1 MTTVD
6 LADPPVTN
14 PFTGTTDLPRAA
26 EGWTQLVTPDGRL
39 HPDVDVDRDALGRLT
54 RDLYRGMRLARRL
67 DDEAFALQRQGE
79 LGLWLQ
85 CRGQE
90 AAQVGSVAAVRA
102 DDYVFPSYREHAAA
116 LWRGIGP
123 ADLLRQWRGVAH
135 SGWDPEP
142 YSFHIYTLVLA
153 AQLLHATGYALGVQ
167 RDGSDTVVVTYFGD
181 GAASEGDASEA
192 MNIAAVNA
200 APMVFFCQNNQW
212 AISTPTASQTRTPIH
227 RRGAGF
233 GLRSEWVDGNDV
245 LAVYA
250 VTSAVTEHA
259 RAGAGP
265 AIVEATTYRMGGHS
279 TSDDPT
285 RYRTADELEAWRA
298 RDPLARVEALM
309 RAEGWSDETFL
320 GQIQAEA
327 DELADRTRREC
338 LALTAPDLA
347 DAFATVLSDVPQLL
361 REERDA
367 FVAYRGSFLD

>member
-153 AQLLHATGYALGVQ
+153 AQMLHATGYALGVQ
-167 RDGSDTVVVTYFGD
+167 RDGSDMVVVTYFGD

-192 MNIAAVNA
+192 MNIAAVNN

-259 RAGAGP
+259 RVGAGP

-285 RYRTADELEAWRA
+285 RYRTDHELQAWRA

-309 RAEGWSDETFL
+309 RAEGWSDEAYL

-367 FVAYRGSFLD
+367 FVAYRASFLD

>member
-14 PFTGTTDLPRAA
+14 PFTGTIDLPRAA

-285 RYRTADELEAWRA
+285 RYRTDDELEAWRA

-309 RAEGWSDETFL
+309 RAEGWSDEAYL

-361 REERDA
+361 REEREA
-367 FVAYRGSFLD
+367 FVAYRASFLD

>member
-285 RYRTADELEAWRA
+285 RYRTDDELEAWRA

>member
-14 PFTGTTDLPRAA
+14 PFAGTTGLPRTS

-39 HPDVDVDRDALGRLT
+39 HPDVDADRDALGRLT

-259 RAGAGP
+259 RSGAGP

-285 RYRTADELEAWRA
+285 RYRTDGELEAWRA

-309 RAEGWSDETFL
+309 RAEGWSDEVFL
-320 GQIQAEA
+320 GEIQAEA

-347 DAFATVLSDVPQLL
+347 DAFATVLADVPPLL

-367 FVAYRGSFLD
+367 FVAYRASFLD

>member
-14 PFTGTTDLPRAA
+14 PFTGVTGLPRTA
-26 EGWTQLVTPDGRL
+26 EGCTQLVTPDGRL
-39 HPDVDVDRDALGRLT
+39 HPDVDADRDALGRLT

-167 RDGSDTVVVTYFGD
+167 RDGSDAVVVTYFGD

-192 MNIAAVNA
+192 MNIAAVND

-212 AISTPTASQTRTPIH
+212 AISTPTSAQSRTPIH

-259 RAGAGP
+259 RSGNGP

-285 RYRTADELEAWRA
+285 RYRTDDELEAWRA

-309 RAEGWSDETFL
+309 RAEGWSDEAFL
-320 GQIQAEA
+320 GEIQAEA
-327 DELADRTRREC
+327 DEMADRTRREC
-338 LALTAPDLA
+338 LALEAPDLA
-347 DAFATVLSDVPQLL
+347 DAFATVLADVPQLL

-367 FVAYRGSFLD
+367 FVAYRASFLD

>member
-285 RYRTADELEAWRA
+285 RYRTDDELEAWRA

-309 RAEGWSDETFL
+309 RAEGWSDEAYL

>member
-90 AAQVGSVAAVRA
+90 AAQIGSVAAVRA

-285 RYRTADELEAWRA
+285 RYRTDDELEAWRA

-309 RAEGWSDETFL
+309 RAEGWSDEAFL

>member
-14 PFTGTTDLPRAA
+14 PFAGTTGLPRTS
-26 EGWTQLVTPDGRL
+26 EGWTQLVTSDGRL
-39 HPDVDVDRDALGRLT
+39 HPEVDADRDALGRLT

-250 VTSAVTEHA
+250 VTSAVTAHA
-259 RAGAGP
+259 RSGAGP

-285 RYRTADELEAWRA
+285 RYRTDDELAAWRA

-309 RAEGWSDETFL
+309 RAEGWSDEAFL
-320 GQIQAEA
+320 GEIQAEA

-347 DAFATVLSDVPQLL
+347 DAFATVLADVPQLL
-361 REERDA
+361 REEREA
-367 FVAYRGSFLD
+367 FVAYRASFLD

>member
-285 RYRTADELEAWRA
+285 RYRTDDELEAWRA

-309 RAEGWSDETFL
+309 RAEGWSDEAFL

>member
-14 PFTGTTDLPRAA
+14 PFAGTTGLPRTS
-26 EGWTQLVTPDGRL
+26 EGWTQLVAPDGRL
-39 HPDVDVDRDALGRLT
+39 HPDVDADRDALGRLT

-90 AAQVGSVAAVRA
+90 AAQIGSVAAVRA

-142 YSFHIYTLVLA
+142 YAFHIYTLVLA

-259 RAGAGP
+259 RSGAGP

-285 RYRTADELEAWRA
+285 RYRTDDELEAWRA

-309 RAEGWSDETFL
+309 RAEGWSDEAFL
-320 GQIQAEA
+320 GEIQAEA

-347 DAFATVLSDVPQLL
+347 DAFATVLADVPPLL

-367 FVAYRGSFLD
+367 FVAYRASFLD

>member
-1 MTTVD
+1 M
-6 LADPPVTN
+6 
-14 PFTGTTDLPRAA
+14 
-26 EGWTQLVTPDGRL
+26 
-39 HPDVDVDRDALGRLT
+39 
-54 RDLYRGMRLARRL
+54 
-67 DDEAFALQRQGE
+67 
-79 LGLWLQ
+79 
-85 CRGQE
+85 
-90 AAQVGSVAAVRA
+90 
-102 DDYVFPSYREHAAA
+102 
-116 LWRGIGP
+116 
-123 ADLLRQWRGVAH
+123 
-135 SGWDPEP
+135 
-142 YSFHIYTLVLA
+142 
-153 AQLLHATGYALGVQ
+153 
-167 RDGSDTVVVTYFGD
+167 
-181 GAASEGDASEA
+181 
-192 MNIAAVNA
+192 
-200 APMVFFCQNNQW
+200 
-212 AISTPTASQTRTPIH
+212 
-227 RRGAGF
+227 
-233 GLRSEWVDGNDV
+233 

-285 RYRTADELEAWRA
+285 RYRTDDELEAWRA

-309 RAEGWSDETFL
+309 RAEGWSDEAFL

>member
-259 RAGAGP
+259 RAGSGP

-285 RYRTADELEAWRA
+285 RYRTDDELEAWRA

>member
-14 PFTGTTDLPRAA
+14 PFTGTTGLPRTS

-285 RYRTADELEAWRA
+285 RYRTDDELEAWRA

>member
-14 PFTGTTDLPRAA
+14 PFTGTTGLPRTS

-39 HPDVDVDRDALGRLT
+39 HPGVDADRDALGRLT

-250 VTSAVTEHA
+250 VTSAVTAHA
-259 RAGAGP
+259 RSGNGP

-285 RYRTADELEAWRA
+285 RYRTDDELEAWRA

-309 RAEGWSDETFL
+309 RAEGWSDEAFL
-320 GQIQAEA
+320 GEIQAEA

-338 LALTAPDLA
+338 LALEAPDLA
-347 DAFATVLSDVPQLL
+347 DAFATVLADVPPLL
-361 REERDA
+361 WEERDA
-367 FVAYRGSFLD
+367 FVAYRASFLD

>member
-14 PFTGTTDLPRAA
+14 PFAGTTDLPRAA

-259 RAGAGP
+259 RSGNGP

-285 RYRTADELEAWRA
+285 RYRTDDELEAWRA

-309 RAEGWSDETFL
+309 RAEGWSDEAFL
-320 GQIQAEA
+320 GEIQAEA

-338 LALTAPDLA
+338 LALEAPDLA
-347 DAFATVLSDVPQLL
+347 DAFATVLADVPPLL

-367 FVAYRGSFLD
+367 FVAYRASFLD

>member
-259 RAGAGP
+259 RAGSGP

>member
-39 HPDVDVDRDALGRLT
+39 HPDVDVDRDALGHLT

-167 RDGSDTVVVTYFGD
+167 RDGSDMVVVTYFGD

-192 MNIAAVNA
+192 MNIAAVNN

-212 AISTPTASQTRTPIH
+212 AISTPAASQTRTPIH

-259 RAGAGP
+259 RAGSGP

-285 RYRTADELEAWRA
+285 RYRTDDELEAWRA

-309 RAEGWSDETFL
+309 RAEGWSDEAFL

-338 LALTAPDLA
+338 LALAAPDLA

-367 FVAYRGSFLD
+367 FVAYRASFLD

>member
-1 MTTVD
+1 MTTVN

-39 HPDVDVDRDALGRLT
+39 HPDVDVDRDALGHLT

-285 RYRTADELEAWRA
+285 RYRTDDELEAWRA

>member
-212 AISTPTASQTRTPIH
+212 AISTPAASQTRTPIH

-285 RYRTADELEAWRA
+285 RYRTDDELEAWRA

>member
-6 LADPPVTN
+6 LADSPVTN

-39 HPDVDVDRDALGRLT
+39 HPDVDVDRDALGHLT

-285 RYRTADELEAWRA
+285 RYRTDDELEAWRA

>member
-6 LADPPVTN
+6 LAEPPVTN
-14 PFTGTTDLPRAA
+14 PFAGTTGLPRTS

-39 HPDVDVDRDALGRLT
+39 HPDVHADRDALGRLT

-259 RAGAGP
+259 RSGAGP

-285 RYRTADELEAWRA
+285 RYRTDDELAAWRA

-309 RAEGWSDETFL
+309 RAEGWSDEVFL
-320 GQIQAEA
+320 GEIQAEA

-347 DAFATVLSDVPQLL
+347 DAFATVLADVPPLL

-367 FVAYRGSFLD
+367 FVAYRASFLD

>member
-259 RAGAGP
+259 RAGSGP
-265 AIVEATTYRMGGHS
+265 TIVEATTYRMGGHS

-285 RYRTADELEAWRA
+285 RYRTDDELEAWRA

-309 RAEGWSDETFL
+309 RAEGWSDEAFL

>member
-6 LADPPVTN
+6 LADPTVTN
-14 PFTGTTDLPRAA
+14 PFTGTTGLPRTS
-26 EGWTQLVTPDGRL
+26 EGWTQLVTPDGCL
-39 HPDVDVDRDALGRLT
+39 HPEVDADRDALGRLT

-123 ADLLRQWRGVAH
+123 ADLLRQWRGIAH

-192 MNIAAVNA
+192 MNIAAVNT

-259 RAGAGP
+259 RSGNGP

-285 RYRTADELEAWRA
+285 RYRTDDELEAWRA
-298 RDPLARVEALM
+298 RDPLARVETLM
-309 RAEGWSDETFL
+309 RAEGWSDEAFL
-320 GQIQAEA
+320 GEIQAEA

-338 LALTAPDLA
+338 LALEAPDLA
-347 DAFATVLSDVPQLL
+347 DAFATVLADVPQLL

-367 FVAYRGSFLD
+367 FVAYRASFLD

>member
-90 AAQVGSVAAVRA
+90 AAQVGSIAAVRA

-285 RYRTADELEAWRA
+285 RYRTDDELEAWRA